1 MEHTA
6 ERRKGWHTM
15 TRKEEQMRVNEIV
28 KKAYDEYKAS
38 GFHYDYFKDLRSC
51 SALVYTSPK
60 YYILQSYSTIIA
72 IIDRETD
79 TLYDFSRMV
88 YGYTATSAKHVSK
101 FNKDYGAGMWG
112 CKNVYTYKA
121 V

>member
-1 MEHTA
+1 
-6 ERRKGWHTM
+6 M

-79 TLYDFSRMV
+79 TLYDFLRMV